1 MVHNGSPTIPSI
13 PKRCSQR
20 SELRACWLGVERMH
34 DARLVYYSQP
44 PDGGSSI
51 DEMIV
56 YCARVS
62 NPASQAAGH
71 GIDRLISFLVRNQH
85 WSPFEMASVCI
96 EITTTRDIAR
106 QILRHRSFSFQEF
119 SQRYSVVPESPV
131 IRPARAGGTRNR
143 QKSEPID
150 HQDPIH
156 KEWESIQEDVIR
168 TSMDAYKWAL
178 DHGIAKEQAR
188 AVLPEGNTPS
198 RLYMNGTVR
207 SWIHYIRIRS
217 TPDTQE
223 EHRLIAHACSQ
234 VLQSIAPITC
244 SCLGLSDTIG

>member
-1 MVHNGSPTIPSI
+1 MN
-13 PKRCSQR
+13 
-20 SELRACWLGVERMH
+20 

-44 PDGGSSI
+44 PGGGSTI

-62 NPASQAAGH
+62 NPASQATGQ
-71 GIDRLISFLVRNQH
+71 GVDRLISFMTRNQH

-119 SQRYSVVPESPV
+119 SQRYSVVDESPV
-131 IRPARAGGTRNR
+131 IRPARTGGTRNR
-143 QKSEPID
+143 QASEPID
-150 HQDPIH
+150 EDDPISR
-156 KEWESIQEDVIR
+156 EWAGVQEDVIR
-168 TSMDAYKWAL
+168 ASTEAYRWAL

-198 RLYMNGTVR
+198 RLYMNGTIR
-207 SWIHYIRIRS
+207 SWIHYIQIRS

-223 EHRLIAHACSQ
+223 EHRRIAHAC
-234 VLQSIAPITC
+234 LRILRSIAPITC
-244 SCLGLSDTIG
+244 SCIGLSDRIG